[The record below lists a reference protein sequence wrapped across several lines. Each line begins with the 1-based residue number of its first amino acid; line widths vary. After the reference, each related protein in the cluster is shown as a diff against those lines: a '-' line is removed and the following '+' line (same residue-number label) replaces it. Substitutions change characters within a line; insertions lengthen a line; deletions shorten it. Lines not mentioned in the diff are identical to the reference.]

1 MPRCLMFDWFFLNKK
16 KGGGIGFSSLLF
28 HIFCV

>member
-1 MPRCLMFDWFFLNKK
+1 MPRCLMFKTALKNR
-16 KGGGIGFSSLLF
+16 KGGGIGFSLLLF